1 MASVRPAKRVFFPLD
16 EQLALLP
23 GQLTPLL
30 QDHLTHLST
39 WMPFAKAARMLERFT
54 GVSVSKATAQRHTEA
69 VGIAYE
75 AVQLAE
81 VEHIEQDWPE
91 VAAGPEKIVL
101 GVDGA
106 FVPLLHGEWAE
117 VKTLVVGEVG
127 EPVEVKGERVVLTH
141 SLSYF
146 SRLSEAETFQRLTLG
161 ELYRRRLETAAQVA
175 AVSDGAEWIQGFVD
189 YHCPEALRILDF
201 PHAAERICQIGEVVL
216 GAGYASLTAWQT
228 RQLHHLK
235 HTGPADLVA
244 NLTSFAAEHLT
255 DELIAENLAY
265 LNKRVMQLQ
274 YPTFQAQG
282 WPIGSG
288 IAESANKLVVEARLK
303 GAGMHWAR
311 PSVNPMLALRNAVCN
326 DRWDEAWQQST
337 AQIMRVGLVRRA
349 VQPKRV
355 AAPEPAPA
363 LVPATPAAAVEPH
376 SDLIA
381 PSKPAVKHPW
391 RRTNYATKARMAEA
405 GVQARK

>member
-1 MASVRPAKRVFFPLD
+1 MASARAAKRAFFPLD
-16 EQLALLP
+16 EELALLP

-30 QDHLTHLST
+30 QDHLAHLGS
-39 WMPFAKAARMLERFT
+39 WMPFAQASTMLERFT
-54 GVSVSKATAQRHTEA
+54 HVLVSKSTAQRHTEA
-69 VGIAYE
+69 VGLAYE

-81 VEHIEQDWPE
+81 VERIEQDWPQVE
-91 VAAGPEKIVL
+91 EGPPKLVV

-106 FVPLLHGEWAE
+106 FVPVLQGEWAE
-117 VKTLVVGEVG
+117 VKTLVVAEVG
-127 EPVEVKGERVVLTH
+127 EPVQVKGEQVVPTH

-161 ELYRRRLETAAQVA
+161 ELYRRRLETASQVA
-175 AVSDGAEWIQGFVD
+175 VVSDGAEWIQGFVD

-216 GAGYASLTAWQT
+216 GAGHASLAAWQK

-235 HTGPADLVA
+235 HSGPSDLLA
-244 NLTSFAAEHLT
+244 NLTSFAAQHLT
-255 DELIAENLAY
+255 TQLVAENLAY
-265 LNKRVMQLQ
+265 LEKRVAQMQ
-274 YPTFQAQG
+274 YPTFQACG

-337 AQIMRVGLVRRA
+337 AQIQRVGLVRRA
-349 VQPKRV
+349 VQPKCV

-363 LVPATPAAAVEPH
+363 LAAPIPAAAVEPH
-376 SDLIA
+376 ADLSA
-381 PSKPAVKHPW
+381 PSKPAAKHPW
-391 RRTNYATKARMAEA
+391 RRTNYATKARMAQA